1 MTGIPNSMPCE
12 VFSFSCGS
20 NYSLQNVLGGLV
32 CLKTRFLYQC
42 IDSRVGWESY
52 VYVNQNAIKELK
64 FWRANVK
71 MLNAQGRATSE
82 PKNCDIDCFSD
93 ASGTGYGG
101 YSALCAGALVEGIVV
116 YGCWS
121 EVEMLQS
128 TTWRKVASVE
138 TVLKSNEPSLCHKT
152 VKIYSDNSNV
162 RSVLTKGSKN

>member
-1 MTGIPNSMPCE
+1 MQIIPVRFLAS
-12 VFSFSCGS
+12 VVGQII
-20 NYSLQNVLGGLV
+20 SLQNILGGLV

-42 IDSRVGWESY
+42 IDSRIGWESY
-52 VYVNQNAIKELK
+52 VYVNQNAIEELK

-71 MLNAQGRATSE
+71 LLNSVGRATYE

-101 YSALCAGALVEGIVV
+101 YLALCAGALVEGTVV

-128 TTWRKVASVE
+128 STWREVASVE
-138 TVLKSNEPSLCHKT
+138 RVLKSNEPILCHKT
-152 VKIYSDNSNV
+152 VKI
-162 RSVLTKGSKN
+162 